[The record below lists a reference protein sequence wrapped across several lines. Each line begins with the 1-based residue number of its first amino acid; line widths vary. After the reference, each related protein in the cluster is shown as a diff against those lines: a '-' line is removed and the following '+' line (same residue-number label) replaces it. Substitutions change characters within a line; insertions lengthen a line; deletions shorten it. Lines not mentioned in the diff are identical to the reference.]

1 MENFLDKTFSY
12 EKHISLPAS
21 AATTF
26 VKIADNQKLE
36 MLLLRIS
43 DLENRLSDVCE
54 AIAEKMQNG
63 FTFKVRW
70 KLFTRNIKFYV
81 GSFRK
86 KRQRKV
92 GQVYTKKRSQKVK
105 SLS

>member
-1 MENFLDKTFSY
+1 MDVENFLNKTLSY

-26 VKIADNQKLE
+26 VKIADNQKIE

-43 DLENRLSDVCE
+43 DLENKLSDVCE

-63 FTFKVRW
+63 FTFKV
-70 KLFTRNIKFYV
+70 K
-81 GSFRK
+81 
-86 KRQRKV
+86 
-92 GQVYTKKRSQKVK
+92 
-105 SLS
+105 